1 MVVLSQTAGK
11 PSIFPK
17 GACATPHRGSHLHL
31 AYLGKA
37 AEVEVSGSGPKTLVH
52 PGWYPKTEKG

>member
-37 AEVEVSGSGPKTLVH
+37 AELEVSGSGPKTLVH
-52 PGWYPKTEKG
+52 PGW